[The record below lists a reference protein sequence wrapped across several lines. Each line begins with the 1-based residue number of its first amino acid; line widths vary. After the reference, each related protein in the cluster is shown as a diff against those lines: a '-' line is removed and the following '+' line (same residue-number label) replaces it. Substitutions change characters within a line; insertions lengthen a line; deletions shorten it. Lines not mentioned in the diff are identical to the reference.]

1 MTAARPAAPRR
12 AGLRRPG
19 AWRTNPKTTLAALA
33 CTALTLAALAGC
45 GGHST
50 PKATDDA
57 ADTVK
62 SLGAVPIPSPPT
74 AQATPTASE
83 KHLQLLAMGYS
94 VHAQLPG
101 ADAVVTAGGP
111 TENPIAKPG
120 GGVPDRATGTI
131 TVTVR
136 EATGPLTLHAADFT
150 SRDENGNAIH
160 LTAHGPATIAARPGR
175 TATLTLAGTYK
186 AGAAELTWRHDGKT
200 IAVWDLNI
208 ELD

>member
-1 MTAARPAAPRR
+1 MTAARTAAPRR

-19 AWRTNPKTTLAALA
+19 AWRTNPKTALAILA
-33 CTALTLAALAGC
+33 CTALSLAALAGC

-57 ADTVK
+57 AKTVK

-83 KHLQLLAMGYS
+83 KRLQLLAMGYS
-94 VHAQLPG
+94 VHAQLPR

-111 TENPIAKPG
+111 SENPIAKPK
-120 GGVPDRATGTI
+120 GVPDHATGTI

-136 EATGPLTLHAADFT
+136 EATGSLTLHAADFT
-150 SRDENGNAIH
+150 SRDENGKAIT
-160 LTAHGPATIAARPGR
+160 LSPHGPATVTARPGQ
-175 TATLTLAGTYK
+175 TATLTLAGTYE
-186 AGAAELTWRHDGKT
+186 AGAAELTWRHAGKT
-200 IAVWDLNI
+200 IAVWDFNI

>member
-1 MTAARPAAPRR
+1 MTAVRTAAPRR

-19 AWRTNPKTTLAALA
+19 AWRTNPKTALAPLA
-33 CTALTLAALAGC
+33 CTALALMLAAC

-50 PKATDDA
+50 PRATDDA

-62 SLGAVPIPSPPT
+62 NLGAAPIPRPPT
-74 AQATPTASE
+74 AQATPTAGE

-120 GGVPDRATGTI
+120 GVPDHANGTI

-150 SRDENGNAIH
+150 SRDENGKAVP
-160 LTAHGPATIAARPGR
+160 LSVRGPATVTARPGH
-175 TATLTLAGTYK
+175 TAALTLTGTYE
-186 AGAAELTWRHDGKT
+186 AGAAELTWRHDGRT
-200 IAVWDLNI
+200 IAIWDFNI

>member
-1 MTAARPAAPRR
+1 MTTARIAARRR

-19 AWRTNPKTTLAALA
+19 TWRTNPKTALATLA

-57 ADTVK
+57 AKTVK
-62 SLGAVPIPSPPT
+62 SLGTVPIPSPPT
-74 AQATPTASE
+74 AQATPTAGE
-83 KHLQLLAMGYS
+83 KRLQLLAMGYS

-101 ADAVVTAGGP
+101 VNAVVTAGGP

-120 GGVPDRATGTI
+120 GVPDHATGTI
-131 TVTVR
+131 TVTVH

-150 SRDENGNAIH
+150 SRDENGKPIP
-160 LTAHGPATIAARPGR
+160 LSAHGPATITARPGQ
-175 TATLTLAGTYK
+175 TAALTLSGTYE

-200 IAVWDLNI
+200 IAVWDFNI